1 MSRELTK
8 YFLQDQREKGGEGAR
23 HDLRE
28 GMGKPCLTWREY
40 RPNTEAEHRRES
52 KLAEIFTSDL
62 LKDGDLDVAC
72 INRLR
77 EERIPVA
84 ESCLQHFKDSLN
96 SGQVYICPS
105 TSVLLSFVSLAQK
118 SSLSIVS
125 EKRFYSSSICPE
137 MSGLHP
143 YICLDL
149 IYWYKSTNS
158 DAAGRTTLP
167 LSVPTPV
174 LF

>member
-1 MSRELTK
+1 
-8 YFLQDQREKGGEGAR
+8 
-23 HDLRE
+23 
-28 GMGKPCLTWREY
+28 MGKPCLTWREY
-40 RPNTEAEHRRES
+40 RPNTDAEYRRES
-52 KLAEIFTSDL
+52 KLADLFTSDL

-105 TSVLLSFVSLAQK
+105 TSVLLSSVSLGQK

-125 EKRFYSSSICPE
+125 EKRFYSSFICPD

-143 YICLDL
+143 SICLYL
-149 IYWYKSTNS
+149 NYLYKSTNS
-158 DAAGRTTLP
+158 DATGRTTLP
-167 LSVPTPV
+167 LSLPNPLLYCSRCDKGLLVET
-174 LF
+174 

>member
-1 MSRELTK
+1 
-8 YFLQDQREKGGEGAR
+8 
-23 HDLRE
+23 
-28 GMGKPCLTWREY
+28 MGKPCLTWREY

-52 KLAEIFTSDL
+52 KLADLFTSDL

-105 TSVLLSFVSLAQK
+105 TSVLLSLLDSNLLF
-118 SSLSIVS
+118 LSFQR
-125 EKRFYSSSICPE
+125 KYSI
-137 MSGLHP
+137 LHP
-143 YICLDL
+143 SVLRCLVFVH
-149 IYWYKSTNS
+149 
-158 DAAGRTTLP
+158 P
-167 LSVPTPV
+167 SVFT
-174 LF
+174 